1 MYPILADLSSILAN
15 QMAMKGGGAGEYDS
29 TAGWDWGWRT
39 HPVTGEKEKWHNGVD
54 LPAPTGTP
62 IFAPWAGQVSKIWLD
77 DGLPSDQTENPNG
90 NAIRVNF
97 NDSPADIKGASFVHM
112 SAFAGGVDYVGATFQ
127 AGDVIGYVGSTG
139 RSTGPHLHFTLWGSS
154 TVPVSGG
161 SRSDRDPTPYLL
173 SSAEKKMLGVG
184 ITGGMLV
191 SAFIIFM
198 ILRKYS

>member
-1 MYPILADLSSILAN
+1 MYPILANLSSILQA
-15 QMAMKGGGAGEYDS
+15 QFAKGGGQGNYES

-62 IFAPWAGQVSKIWLD
+62 IFAPWSGRVSKMWVD
-77 DGLPSDQTENPNG
+77 DDLNG
-90 NAIRVNF
+90 NALRVNF
-97 NDSPADIKGASFVHM
+97 TDSPPDIKGASFVHM
-112 SAFAGGVDYVGATFQ
+112 DAFAGGVDYVGATFQ

-139 RSTGPHLHFTLWGSS
+139 RSTGPHLHLTLWGTSS
-154 TVPVSGG
+154 VAVAGG

-173 SSAEKKMLGVG
+173 DSTQKKILGAG

-198 ILRKYS
+198 ILRRSS